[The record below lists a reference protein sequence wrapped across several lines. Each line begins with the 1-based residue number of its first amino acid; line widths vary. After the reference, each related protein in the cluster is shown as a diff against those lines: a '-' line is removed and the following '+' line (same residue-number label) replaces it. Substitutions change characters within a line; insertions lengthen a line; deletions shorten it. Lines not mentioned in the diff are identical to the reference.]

1 MATPSNADRESRA
14 DSGVWVEG
22 GHCSRRRREASVTP
36 SCALLSREEVGKEEE
51 EEEGLDCARSRADV
65 PSNLTND

>member
-1 MATPSNADRESRA
+1 M
-14 DSGVWVEG
+14 
-22 GHCSRRRREASVTP
+22 TP
-36 SCALLSREEVGKEEE
+36 SCALLSREEEGKEEE